1 MAASASWNAPTES
14 ESIVSST
21 VVYEHPLNERI
32 RTFLRLEFLFNRIA
46 YFLPRDDEFC
56 TRSAMDALL
65 DILSM
70 SSRADIKTEILKEL
84 DRHAATLERIGR
96 QPGVDTSTLSRLL
109 EELEEVTERLY
120 RLGGQIG
127 QSLRENEFLKSIA
140 QRSSIPGGTCSFD
153 VPQYYHWLVQP
164 HPVRL
169 RQMGDWMK
177 DLEPIR
183 DAIYLLLSL
192 ARGSSDAQRVTAADG
207 FFQDSLDSQ
216 APVQM
221 VRVELDR
228 ELGLF
233 PEISGHKHR
242 FSIRFLESNGDMRPV
257 QSKSDVEFL
266 LTCCVF

>member
-1 MAASASWNAPTES
+1 M
-14 ESIVSST
+14 SST

-46 YFLPRDDEFC
+46 FFLPQDEEWC
-56 TRSAMDALL
+56 TRAAVDGLL
-65 DILSM
+65 DILSI
-70 SSRADIKTEILKEL
+70 SGRADIKTEILKEL
-84 DRHAATLERIGR
+84 DRHAAMLERIGR
-96 QPGVDTSTLSRLL
+96 QPGVDTGTLSRVL
-109 EELEEVTERLY
+109 EELEEVTEKLY

-127 QSLRENEFLKSIA
+127 QSLRENEFLKGIA
-140 QRSSIPGGTCSFD
+140 QRSSIPGGTCSFYL
-153 VPQYYHWLVQP
+153 PQYYHWLVQP
-164 HPVRL
+164 HPL
-169 RQMGDWMK
+169 RQRQVGAWMQ

-192 ARGSSDAQRVTAADG
+192 ARGSSDPRQLTAVDG

-221 VRVELDR
+221 VRVELDHG
-228 ELGLF
+228 LALF

-257 QSKSDVEFL
+257 QAKRDVDFL